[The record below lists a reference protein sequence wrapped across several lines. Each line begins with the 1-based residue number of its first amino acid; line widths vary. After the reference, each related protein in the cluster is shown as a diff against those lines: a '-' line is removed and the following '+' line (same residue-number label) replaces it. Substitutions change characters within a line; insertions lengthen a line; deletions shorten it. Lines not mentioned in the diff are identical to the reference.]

1 LASPVAHVQAGAFD
15 AARDPVARMA
25 RDGLVNPEI
34 GARLFI
40 SARTVQYQLKMVS
53 IKLGIESRTQLDRV
67 LSDWPTAAA
76 NLTGQSHRALAD
88 VVRPLATDDESS
100 NSQEPTT
107 GDRPQGVSTFTV
119 AQRITRHSRRCSSA
133 LAA

>member
-1 LASPVAHVQAGAFD
+1 VAHVQAGAFD

-67 LSDWPTAAA
+67 LSD
-76 NLTGQSHRALAD
+76 
-88 VVRPLATDDESS
+88 
-100 NSQEPTT
+100 
-107 GDRPQGVSTFTV
+107 
-119 AQRITRHSRRCSSA
+119 
-133 LAA
+133 